1 LLLEAA
7 VMDKAEEVRRQA
19 ADEAWTPERIVREV
33 EKVDLFDGAVLA
45 TARAAHERVAP
56 GLVAAMQGGG
66 PARHKASLLLLYI
79 GDPRGN
85 QGVMESVGSDQARNM
100 LAHLSVAP
108 HRGRNDDG
116 SPFPLDLVALDQALV
131 PLVENPGSRE
141 YELALDL
148 MKRFKTPAA
157 ERYVGTLLAHPSP
170 KLRLKAI
177 QWYADQHDVRALEP
191 LGELLAA
198 GKGDSYWLIRALEDY
213 GESSE
218 PAVRARAAQIAAT
231 TARPLL
237 GKDDNSTANTVWNL
251 LRVIERAQP
260 PWEAAFLA
268 EVVASNVSWARGC
281 ALERLATLEG
291 SAGEA
296 RVLAALGDPALRKN
310 AATALAKLESPDPAA
325 SHEPLRRALAAE
337 LASES
342 PHERTVSELATA
354 MIARGLVRDPSLDRA
369 APLLDGWDRAC
380 VIWVREGIRP
390 SMIAAELV
398 AAGAIDSVPPDRLA
412 TLEREWDAKPSPFNV
427 VLTLLQERVVYFDT
441 EAPLVPPDYVKLVT
455 RLDKLTRGALAIECA
470 TQEPQA
476 GRGCESELEHIAVAI
491 VDRERVIRYRAE
503 YRGDWFDVSATL
515 AALDG
520 ALELAGRPERFFVLE
535 TGDQCCCITCA
546 PGDAF
551 ESAANRLG
559 IPIERDA
566 DASARAGIAYERRVI
581 SSLT

>member
-1 LLLEAA
+1 
-7 VMDKAEEVRRQA
+7 MDQVEEVRQRA
-19 ADEAWTPERIVREV
+19 ANEAWTPERIVREI
-33 EKVDLFDGAVLA
+33 EKVDLFDRDVLA
-45 TARAAHERVAP
+45 TARAAREQVAS

-66 PARHKASLLLLYI
+66 LAKHKAALLLLYI

-85 QGVMESVGSDQARNM
+85 QGVMEIVGSDQSRNM

-116 SPFPLDLVALDQALV
+116 TAFPLDLVALDQALL
-131 PLVENPGSRE
+131 PLVENPRSSER
-141 YELALDL
+141 ELALDL

-157 ERYVGTLLAHPSP
+157 ERYVGALLEHRSP

-198 GKGDSYWLIRALEDY
+198 GKADSYRLIQALEDY
-213 GESSE
+213 AESAE

-231 TARPLL
+231 HARPLL
-237 GKDDNSTANTVWNL
+237 GNDDNSTANTVWNL
-251 LRVIERAQP
+251 LRVIGKAEP

-296 RVLAALGDPALRKN
+296 RVLAALSDPALREN
-310 AATALAKLESPDPAA
+310 AATALAKLGSPDPSASHAA

-337 LASES
+337 LASET
-342 PHERTVSELATA
+342 PRQQTVGELVTA
-354 MIARGLVRDPSLDRA
+354 MIARGLVRDPILDRA
-369 APLLDGWDRAC
+369 ATLLDDWERAC
-380 VIWVREGIRP
+380 VMWLREGIRP
-390 SMIAAELV
+390 SAIAAELV
-398 AAGAIDSVPPDRLA
+398 AAGAIDSVPPDQLV
-412 TLEREWDAKPSPFNV
+412 TLEREWDEKPSPFNV
-427 VLTLLQERVVYFDT
+427 VLTLLQDRIVYFDT
-441 EAPLVPPDYVKLVT
+441 EAPLVPPDYVKLVIDLGT
-455 RLDKLTRGALAIECA
+455 LTRGALAIECA

-476 GRGCESELEHIAVAI
+476 GRGCDAELEHIAVAI
-491 VDRERVIRYRAE
+491 VDRERVIRFHAE

-520 ALELAGRPERFFVLE
+520 ALELAGKPERFFVLE

-546 PGDAF
+546 PGGAF

-559 IPIERDA
+559 IPLERDA
-566 DASARAGIAYERRVI
+566 DASVRAGIAYERRVI
-581 SSLT
+581 SAS

>member
-7 VMDKAEEVRRQA
+7 VMDKVEEVRRRA
-19 ADEAWTPERIVREV
+19 ADEAWTAERIVRDIEQ
-33 EKVDLFDGAVLA
+33 VDLFDGSVLA
-45 TARAAHERVAP
+45 TARAAHEQVAP

-66 PARHKASLLLLYI
+66 PAKYKASLLLLYI

-85 QGVMESVGSDQARNM
+85 QGVMEIVGSEQPRSM

-108 HRGRNDDG
+108 HLGRDREGN
-116 SPFPLDLVALDQALV
+116 PFPLDLAALDQALV
-131 PLVENPGSRE
+131 PIVENPRSSER
-141 YELALDL
+141 ELALDL

-157 ERYVGTLLAHPSP
+157 ERTVGALLEHRSP

-191 LGELLAA
+191 LGELLAS
-198 GKGDSYWLIRALEDY
+198 GKGDTYWLIRALEGY
-213 GESSE
+213 AESSE
-218 PAVRARAAQIAAT
+218 PAVRARAAQIAAA

-237 GKDDNSTANTVWNL
+237 GNDDNSTANTVWNL
-251 LRVIERAQP
+251 MRVIEKAEP

-268 EVVASNVSWARGC
+268 DVVRSNVSWARGR

-296 RVLAALGDPALRKN
+296 RMLAALSDAVLRKD

-342 PHERTVSELATA
+342 PRQRTVGELAAA
-354 MIARGLVRDPSLDRA
+354 MFARGLVRDPSLDRA
-369 APLLDGWDRAC
+369 ATVLDGWDRAC
-380 VIWVREGIRP
+380 VMWLREGIRP
-390 SMIAAELV
+390 SVIAAELV
-398 AAGAIDSVPPDRLA
+398 AVGAIDSVPPDRLA
-412 TLEREWDAKPSPFNV
+412 TLEHEWDAKPSPFNV
-427 VLTLLQERVVYFDT
+427 VMTLLQDRIVFFDT
-441 EAPLVPPDYVKLVT
+441 EAPLVPPDYVKLVMD
-455 RLDKLTRGALAIECA
+455 LDKLTRGALAIECA
-470 TQEPQA
+470 TQDPPA
-476 GRGCESELEHIAVAI
+476 GRHCESELEHIAVAI
-491 VDRERVIRYRAE
+491 VEREHVIRFHAE
-503 YRGDWFDVSATL
+503 FRGDWFDVSTTL

-520 ALELAGRPERFFVLE
+520 ALELAGKPERFFVLE

-546 PGDAF
+546 PGGAF
-551 ESAANRLG
+551 ESAASRLG

-566 DASARAGIAYERRVI
+566 DAAARAGIAYERRVI
-581 SSLT
+581 SAS